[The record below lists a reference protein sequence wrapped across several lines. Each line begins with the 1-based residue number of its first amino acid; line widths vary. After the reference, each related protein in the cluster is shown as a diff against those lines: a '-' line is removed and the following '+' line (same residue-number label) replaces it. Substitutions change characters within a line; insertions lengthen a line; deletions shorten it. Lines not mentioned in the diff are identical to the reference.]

1 MPSKSLYE
9 PEVSLAITTD
19 YIQSVSTIK
28 EKGKM
33 VYRDLLTLI
42 QEQKQFDIKNI
53 KNIENTLG
61 EYNKRLRILIREMS
75 EFIPEYSFSLETISK
90 AYILGIDSLITSYS
104 ANLQSILNEKNK
116 IQTQLCD
123 QELLKTEIRKLKA
136 ELIQNN
142 KKSLEETEYLK
153 ALIDKYKFTM
163 KLYKKE
169 LDYKEDLTYEQS

>member
-116 IQTQLCD
+116 IHD
-123 QELLKTEIRKLKA
+123 S
-136 ELIQNN
+136 NH
-142 KKSLEETEYLK
+142 
-153 ALIDKYKFTM
+153 
-163 KLYKKE
+163 
-169 LDYKEDLTYEQS
+169 

>member
-1 MPSKSLYE
+1 MFERALK
-9 PEVSLAITTD
+9 A
-19 YIQSVSTIK
+19 Q
-28 EKGKM
+28 
-33 VYRDLLTLI
+33 
-42 QEQKQFDIKNI
+42 
-53 KNIENTLG
+53 NT
-61 EYNKRLRILIREMS
+61 K
-75 EFIPEYSFSLETISK
+75 F
-90 AYILGIDSLITSYS
+90 GIAED
-104 ANLQSILNEKNK
+104 QHFNEKNK